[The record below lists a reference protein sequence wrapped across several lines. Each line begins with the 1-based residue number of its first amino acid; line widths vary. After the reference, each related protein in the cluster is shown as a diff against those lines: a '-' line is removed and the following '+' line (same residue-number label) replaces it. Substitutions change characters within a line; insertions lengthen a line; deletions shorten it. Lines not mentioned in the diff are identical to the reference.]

1 MNTLTKEL
9 TGALKPV
16 AALIAYKMQDNAYRS
31 EYYLEA
37 RSIGN
42 DGMMG
47 TGKPVTRRFMESLA
61 ENFTKDTS
69 STPYGVLPQGMLYA
83 DARKGREKY
92 IWFTPPQ
99 KRRLFFK
106 RDLNI
111 SDGEYWLPGLV
122 WHAERNLLNLYACKS
137 KRASPNMCLYSAPF
151 FNVSPESGS
160 VCLGNA
166 NMEQPG
172 ELTFQTLIKY
182 REDLFFLSEFSHISG
197 RNPTK
202 TNLVLVVKNSTDS
215 FNNDELILIPKRK
228 LTDLLK

>member
-9 TGALKPV
+9 TRALKPV
-16 AALIAYKMQDNAYRS
+16 AALIAYRMQNNGYRS

-61 ENFTKDTS
+61 ESFTKDMST
-69 STPYGVLPQGMLYA
+69 TPYGVLPQGMLYA
-83 DARKGREKY
+83 DPRKGREKY
-92 IWFTPPQ
+92 VWFTPPQ

-106 RDLNI
+106 RELNI
-111 SDGEYWLPGLV
+111 PDGEYWLPGLV

-137 KRASPNMCLYSAPF
+137 KRPSPNMCLYSAPF
-151 FNVSPESGS
+151 FNVSPSGG

-166 NMEQPG
+166 SMEQPG
-172 ELTFQTLIKY
+172 ELTYHTLIKY
-182 REDLFFLSEFSHISG
+182 WEDMFFLSEFSHISG
-197 RNPTK
+197 RNPTR
-202 TNLVLVVKNSTDS
+202 TNLVLVVKNSIKTFD
-215 FNNDELILIPKRK
+215 NNELIVIPKRK
-228 LTDLLK
+228 LKDLLK